1 MTELA
6 RQVAARF
13 VEVNGDHPMTAAD
26 DAYVDQYFVTLR
38 ELCVGREETPDELRA
53 HMLACRLPL
62 PSYLRSDG
70 VEMVPRDLLGPAD
83 RAGGIASLQAWFQ
96 SHWNDRDEAA
106 EEWTSYL
113 SGQWVCLRSVRPD
126 TIVRKDRLVTA
137 ISEALAEPRPDSMLW
152 LARLHILVDEL
163 ESIEL
168 PFTGYDRLRFGGP
181 TSRDILIESVRSQFP
196 IDSEPSAWVGPAS
209 AVC

>member
-96 SHWNDRDEAA
+96 SHWNDREEAA

-181 TSRDILIESVRSQFP
+181 TSRDIFIESVRSQFP